1 MKIMKKLENQNLI
14 KSSLKSAD
22 NEINGIEALKKS
34 KKAGFSL
41 IELVVV
47 VAIIAVLVGFTAGSL
62 ASVNRR
68 KATKIGKL
76 IDSELTVLASHAYS
90 RDGIWRLQFTYD
102 EAEDVTI
109 LTHQYNTSSLN
120 DDDFDTKW
128 VDFESV
134 YLPYSIDI
142 SFGGDEY
149 SEDNSLKN
157 NDDLRNAGVFV
168 SVSREKGHYLTDGK
182 FDGYFCDNIHVHSA
196 AKVVT
201 IEMFSESG
209 GHRVID

>member
-102 EAEDVTI
+102 LSNLLDI
-109 LTHQYNTSSLN
+109 LKCRGNKTQLN
-120 DDDFDTKW
+120 W
-128 VDFESV
+128 
-134 YLPYSIDI
+134 
-142 SFGGDEY
+142 
-149 SEDNSLKN
+149 
-157 NDDLRNAGVFV
+157 
-168 SVSREKGHYLTDGK
+168 
-182 FDGYFCDNIHVHSA
+182 
-196 AKVVT
+196 
-201 IEMFSESG
+201 
-209 GHRVID
+209 